1 MAQVAIQLGA
11 RRERHKYVQSNWSLK
26 TPVNT
31 CLRTNLQRSPGF
43 RHNRGKKETRDEK
56 FVENPTVRQK
66 VLDREKQRL
75 AIAKIQTKK
84 RIREKRAKT
93 DRERNLERNR
103 EWIYYDC

>member
-43 RHNRGKKETRDEK
+43 RHICRENKETRDEK

-66 VLDREKQRL
+66 SLDREKQRL
-75 AIAKIQTKK
+75 AIAKIQS
-84 RIREKRAKT
+84 KT
-93 DRERNLERNR
+93 
-103 EWIYYDC
+103 

>member
-43 RHNRGKKETRDEK
+43 RHICRENKETRDEK

-66 VLDREKQRL
+66 SLDREKQTLVR
-75 AIAKIQTKK
+75 AKIRSRSRFRIWNRSKK
-84 RIREKRAKT
+84 
-93 DRERNLERNR
+93 DRGRNLEK
-103 EWIYYDC
+103 DKAGVH